1 MKTIRKPRLW
11 DSCLG
16 RPRPADSGRLLLRID
31 RHRLLALLVGLLAL
45 PAAQGQTVTQT
56 LRLQPGWNAVFLE
69 VVPADA
75 SPGAILKDLPVESVW
90 ARTEAV
96 VSAEFIQDPSEA
108 SFSQSGW
115 LSWFPSTRPEAFL
128 SQLKVLQPNRPYLV
142 KMGGTTPVDLQ
153 LSGTPSYRRSAWSP
167 DAYTLLGVSA
177 QTERPPTFREFFAAS
192 SAHFDPATG
201 APSFVAYRLVNGQ
214 WSRVGLDEPIQRSEA
229 YWIYTRGASEYSGP
243 LDVKLE
249 AGDGLRFADTLNEL
263 KVEYQNPGTS
273 PVTVTIEE
281 IAGSAPPALSYYRF
295 DPAVGSVWT
304 PLSGA
309 LTLNCPA
316 GESSSLRLAIRRKDM
331 TQSDYA
337 SVLRAKVGTSGSLLI
352 PVTATGLGSLAYP
365 EAIRRRAGLWLG
377 SATINAVSEVHSLN
391 STNPTPTRSTF
402 RLRLLVHLDASGKA
416 RLLKEVTQ
424 MWKDGTYTN
433 NASGE
438 RLVHQPGRYVLL
450 TDDSLIGQFSGATL
464 RDGTPVGRRLSS
476 MGYDFP
482 SGNTNNF
489 VLLSG
494 QFDFG
499 KKLTATL
506 TMPHDAPTNPYKHR
520 FHPDHDNLNVR
531 FDEPAVEAFETSRQI
546 ELEFTTAPPQAAPPS
561 PDYGYSTI
569 GGVYRETIGGLHK
582 TNLFVRGEFVLNRVS
597 LVSDLNP
604 SPNP

>member
-1 MKTIRKPRLW
+1 MKTIRKPRRW
-11 DSCLG
+11 NRCFG
-16 RPRPADSGRLLLRID
+16 RRRPADRSRVLPRIEPLC
-31 RHRLLALLVGLLAL
+31 LLALLAGFLLL
-45 PAAQGQTVTQT
+45 PPAQGQTVTQN

-75 SPGAILKDLPVESVW
+75 SPGAVLKDLPVESVW
-90 ARTEAV
+90 TRAEDV

-108 SFSQSGW
+108 AFTQSGW
-115 LSWFPSTRPEAFL
+115 LSWFPPTRPESFL
-128 SQLKVLQPNRPYLV
+128 SQLKVLQANRPYLV
-142 KMGGTTPVDLQ
+142 KLGGTTTVDLQ
-153 LSGTPSYRRSAWSP
+153 VSGTPSYRRSAWVP
-167 DAYTLLGVSA
+167 DTYTLLGVSA
-177 QTERPPTFREFFAAS
+177 ETETPPTFREFFAAS
-192 SAHFDPATG
+192 SAHYDPATG
-201 APSFVAYRLVNGQ
+201 ATSFVAYRLSGGQ
-214 WSRVGLDEPIQRSEA
+214 WSRVGFDEPIQRGAA
-229 YWIYTRGASEYSGP
+229 YWIYTRGASEYTGP

-263 KVEYQNPGTS
+263 KVEYKNPGKS

-281 IAGSAPPALSYYRF
+281 IAGSTASALSYYQF

-304 PLSGA
+304 PINGA

-337 SVLRAKVGTSGSLLI
+337 SVLRAKVGTSGSILI
-352 PVTATGLGSLAYP
+352 PVTATGLGSLQYP

-377 SATINAVSEVHSLN
+377 SATIDAVSEVHSAN
-391 STNPTPTRSTF
+391 PTHPTPTRSTF
-402 RLRLLVHLDASGKA
+402 QLRLLVHLDASGKA

-438 RLVHQPGRYVLL
+438 KLVHQPGRYVLL

-464 RDGTPVGRRLSS
+464 RDGAPVGRRLSS

-482 SGNTNNF
+482 SRNTNNF
-489 VLLSG
+489 LLLSG

-499 KKLTATL
+499 KKLTGTL

-531 FDEPAVEAFETSRQI
+531 FDEPAVEDFETSRQI
-546 ELEFTTAPPQAAPPS
+546 ELEFTTAPPQGAPPS

-582 TNLFVRGEFVLNRVS
+582 TNLFVRGGFVLNRIS